1 MPKHP
6 ERSSTDKIDKTKED
20 MRIQVLKELSASGGL
35 AQNRIALEMLY
46 LLPQVFIEQYT
57 TLFFEALRE
66 DAKGTDLEARA
77 GEMTSKVR
85 KTKIKVSDRR
95 RNEAGELEGAVAR
108 GAQGEGT
115 KRYRNA
121 WVIRNEKALKLKTD
135 IDRKLRLLSVEI
147 ATGLK
152 PEGRVE
158 GTRRCQ
164 GAGCGR
170 YLKNEWRYCPSCGS
184 KT

>member
-1 MPKHP
+1 MPK
-6 ERSSTDKIDKTKED
+6 DKMDKQKDE
-20 MRIQVLKELSASGGL
+20 MRIQILKELSASGGL
-35 AQNRIALEMLY
+35 AQNRISLEVLY

-77 GEMTSKVR
+77 GEMTQ
-85 KTKIKVSDRR
+85 KTRTTRVKLSDRR
-95 RNEAGELEGAVAR
+95 KHEDGSVEGAVAR

-121 WVIRNEKALKLKTD
+121 WVIRNEKALKLKTE
-135 IDRKLRLLSVEI
+135 IDRRLRALSVDI

-158 GTRRCQ
+158 TDRRCR

-170 YLKNEWRYCPSCGS
+170 FVKNEWRYCPSCGTGL
-184 KT
+184 K